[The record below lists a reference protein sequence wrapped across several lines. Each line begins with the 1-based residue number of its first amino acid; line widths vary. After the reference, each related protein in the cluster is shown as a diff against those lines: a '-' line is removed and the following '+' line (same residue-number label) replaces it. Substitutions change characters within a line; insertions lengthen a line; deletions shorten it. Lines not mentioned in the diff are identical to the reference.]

1 MQSHD
6 TVVMGEYKS
15 EDTTT
20 LRQLKQFLVRLR
32 RWWAERSQP
41 TQSLGFYVWKAITN
55 FFRTNTGG
63 RQAAGLA
70 YYAIFSIF
78 PLTLLLA
85 VNIGRLVGPAVAQE
99 QIIQGLQLFLPQ
111 NTVDLIQTVLTD
123 TLQQGNSF
131 GLVATAAL
139 LWAALGLFNNIT
151 HSLDSIFES
160 TQGRSIWRQRVLTV
174 IMGLTLI
181 VLVVASFMTSGV
193 LRLISALSP
202 GNPSIWVTIGTFF
215 LPIGLDIVI
224 FALLFQYVPTVDVH
238 WDAVWP
244 AAVVGA
250 IGWEIAKQAFEWY
263 LTNLANY
270 QIIYGSIA
278 TGIVLLFWAW
288 VIASIF
294 LFSAQLCARLNE
306 WLSDYEAYRLAE
318 REQSHAITIA
328 FHEDLLPPPPP
339 LPELEPLSSPKT
351 VVEYVETLNSVEN
364 D

>member
-1 MQSHD
+1 MR
-6 TVVMGEYKS
+6 
-15 EDTTT
+15 EDSRT
-20 LRQLKQFLVRLR
+20 LNTFRGFFRYMRQ
-32 RWWAERSQP
+32 WWEQRSQP
-41 TQSLGFYVWKAITN
+41 TQLLGLYLWKAVMN
-55 FFRTNTGG
+55 FYRSNNGG
-63 RQAAGLA
+63 RQAAALA

-85 VNIGRLVGPAVAQE
+85 VGVGRLVGPAVAQE
-99 QIIQGLQLFLPQ
+99 QIIQGLELFLPE
-111 NTVDLIQTVLTD
+111 NTIDLIQAVLND
-123 TLQQGNSF
+123 AFKQGNSF

-151 HSLDSIFES
+151 HSLDTIFNVPR
-160 TQGRSIWRQRVLTV
+160 GRGVWRQRVLALV
-174 IMGLTLI
+174 MGVTLI
-181 VLVVASFMTSGV
+181 VLVVASFVTSGV

-202 GNPSIWVTIGTFF
+202 GNPNIWITISTFF
-215 LPIGLDIVI
+215 LPVGLDIVI
-224 FALLFQYVPTVDVH
+224 FAPLFHYVPTMEVH

-244 AAVVGA
+244 AAVAGA

-306 WLSDYEAYRLAE
+306 WIAEYDAYRLAA
-318 REQSHAITIA
+318 REPAQAITIA
-328 FHEDLLPPPPP
+328 FHEDMLPPPPP
-339 LPELEPLSSPKT
+339 LPEWEVPP
-351 VVEYVETLNSVEN
+351 NA
-364 D
+364 